1 MNRLKLGSMS
11 NSFKRLFIL
20 ALFILM
26 TIVLSSCSVKFTSFP
41 QPFEVSKTEP
51 TSDVN
56 LYIDSINIKGL
67 SSAIADQERKKIKEV
82 FISHLKNTHFFK
94 SVLDTSMENIDSKE
108 RYLIMDVLLLP
119 KDEGGFNW
127 KISWP
132 AIYPMPLYWPLQT
145 KKGDVSVTI
154 DCTLYRDK
162 DNKINLSSYKS
173 NKYEVTFYGF
183 FRTKPIE
190 EKLEISYEDAIQ
202 DIVRQIVNDK
212 KVLALADVPT
222 NITYSTEKVV
232 PPKTPS
238 SPIIKSDVDELPL
251 TKAKANKNAYA
262 IVIGIEQ
269 YRQKLPAADYA
280 VHDAQTVTEYLTKVM
295 GYPEENVVTLTNDK
309 ATRNDFEKYFGKWLS
324 NNVEKGGSV
333 FIYYSGHGAPN
344 PKTGDAYLVPYD
356 GDPTFINETGYS
368 LKRLYEQLGKLE
380 AKEIVVALDSCFS
393 GGGGRSV
400 IAKGARPLV
409 MNMKTEAI
417 PPKVAVL
424 SAASGEQISSTYDEK
439 GHGLFTYFMLK
450 GLKGEAET
458 NGSVEIGNLFY
469 YIKPQVER
477 IARKS
482 YNNEQ
487 TPQLIAPKELIGM
500 KLR

>member
-1 MNRLKLGSMS
+1 M
-11 NSFKRLFIL
+11 
-20 ALFILM
+20 
-26 TIVLSSCSVKFTSFP
+26 
-41 QPFEVSKTEP
+41 
-51 TSDVN
+51 
-56 LYIDSINIKGL
+56 
-67 SSAIADQERKKIKEV
+67 
-82 FISHLKNTHFFK
+82 
-94 SVLDTSMENIDSKE
+94 
-108 RYLIMDVLLLP
+108 
-119 KDEGGFNW
+119 
-127 KISWP
+127 
-132 AIYPMPLYWPLQT
+132 
-145 KKGDVSVTI
+145 
-154 DCTLYRDK
+154 
-162 DNKINLSSYKS
+162 
-173 NKYEVTFYGF
+173 
-183 FRTKPIE
+183 
-190 EKLEISYEDAIQ
+190 
-202 DIVRQIVNDK
+202 
-212 KVLALADVPT
+212 
-222 NITYSTEKVV
+222 V

-344 PKTGDAYLVPYD
+344 PKTGDAFLVPYD
-356 GDPTFINETGYS
+356 GDPTFIDETGYS

-393 GGGGRSV
+393 GAGGRSV

-409 MNMKTEAI
+409 MNMKASAI
-417 PPKVAVL
+417 PSKVAVL
-424 SAASGEQISSTYDEK
+424 SAASGEQISSTYEEK

-458 NGSVEIGNLFY
+458 NGSVEIGNLFE

-477 IARKS
+477 IARKF

-487 TPQLIAPKELIGM
+487 TPQLIVPKELMEIR
-500 KLR
+500 LR